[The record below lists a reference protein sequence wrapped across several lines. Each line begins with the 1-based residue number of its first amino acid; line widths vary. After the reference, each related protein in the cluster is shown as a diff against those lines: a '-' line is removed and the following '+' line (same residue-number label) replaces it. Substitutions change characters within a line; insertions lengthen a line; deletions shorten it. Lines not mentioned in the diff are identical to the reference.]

1 MELSRA
7 VPVDGREQRATPQ
20 LQILWKI
27 SLQRIHRG
35 MKGSA
40 GLAEEEIKPESTA
53 CTALVGGVPFAL
65 QAGGGA
71 SCAPAEAI
79 MTNIFY

>member
-1 MELSRA
+1 
-7 VPVDGREQRATPQ
+7 
-20 LQILWKI
+20 
-27 SLQRIHRG
+27 

-79 MTNIFY
+79 MTNIFYQESGSNDICHVCTFCLRCAWL

>member
-7 VPVDGREQRATPQ
+7 VPVDGREQRANPQ
-20 LQILWKI
+20 LQVLWKI

-35 MKGSA
+35 MKSSD
-40 GLAEEEIKPESTA
+40 GLAEEETKPESTA
-53 CTALVGGVPFAL
+53 CRALVGGVPLSL

-71 SCAPAEAI
+71 SCTPVEAI